1 MVKMWAVVKANF
13 LTQWRYQVNFW
24 LETLSIFVIIFPS
37 LTLTFNGNNGIW
49 NFSSGR
55 QYSFYLLVAL
65 SILGFVECLWSFV
78 FQLRS
83 EMKQGIFDE
92 NQLLPISMNM
102 RMITWSIDGI
112 VSAVISFLPLFII
125 SFLYSF
131 IKISAL
137 DFLVSI
143 LIIMISVFSGYSLG
157 VILMGLMLIWKECD
171 QLVSFIGNIAPF
183 ICGMLVPLV
192 NMPIGLR
199 FLGLWMPFTWGLDI
213 VRYLFFGYETL
224 LPIYYEIGIL
234 IVLTVIYY
242 ILSKLIFDK
251 LNRLSKKKGG
261 IIGY

>member
-37 LTLTFNGNNGIW
+37 LTLTFNGSNGIW
-49 NFSSGR
+49 GFSSGR

-65 SILGFVECLWSFV
+65 SIWGFVECLWSFV

-83 EMKQGIFDE
+83 E
-92 NQLLPISMNM
+92 
-102 RMITWSIDGI
+102 
-112 VSAVISFLPLFII
+112 
-125 SFLYSF
+125 
-131 IKISAL
+131 
-137 DFLVSI
+137 
-143 LIIMISVFSGYSLG
+143 ISVFSGYSLG